1 MYFRKER
8 VKLHGKTNFEYR
20 SLGRKRPEDA
30 PRLEFLSTA
39 RE

>member
-8 VKLHGKTNFEYR
+8 VKLHGKTNFEYT
-20 SLGRKRPEDA
+20 SLSRKRPDDI